1 MSIFRKKSGDEKEV
15 FARYENLKNPK
26 IISID
31 ISDSC
36 NLKCKICKQ
45 WKDKNR
51 HKKLNLSDIKKLISQ
66 LSKYFPGTIL
76 EFSGQ
81 EPLLK
86 QNFLFGA
93 LDYAKKKNVRTAL
106 STNGILIDEE
116 IAKRLVEMN
125 LHHISLSLDGFEG
138 IHNYIRN
145 SRNSYEKVINALDSL
160 VK

>member
-51 HKKLNLSDIKKLISQ
+51 HKNLIFQ
-66 LSKYFPGTIL
+66 IL
-76 EFSGQ
+76 
-81 EPLLK
+81 
-86 QNFLFGA
+86 
-93 LDYAKKKNVRTAL
+93 KN
-106 STNGILIDEE
+106 
-116 IAKRLVEMN
+116 
-125 LHHISLSLDGFEG
+125 
-138 IHNYIRN
+138 
-145 SRNSYEKVINALDSL
+145 
-160 VK
+160 